1 MTLLVSHSE
10 DRSSLALDQDSA
22 RSALDELFTLALK
35 YNSSDAYLEL
45 MRFVGRF
52 RFYSPFN
59 AVLIYTQMP
68 GARFVCTARRWRKDY
83 RREIKMDARPIVI
96 LQPMGPIL
104 FVFDVSDTAPLPNA
118 RPLPP
123 KVVDPFQVRHGKIG
137 GQLALT
143 IDNAKRDGVRVS
155 ERADG
160 SQSAGSIQ
168 WATAGQHLEFTIA
181 KKPMQKSAQI
191 PLWFELLL
199 NSILSAEARYGTLV
213 HELAHLY
220 CGHLGTPNGRWWPD
234 RQNLSP
240 AVREFE
246 AESVSYLV
254 CTRLS
259 IDTASDEYLAG
270 YVRRCP
276 ATPAISLDRVMKS
289 VWLLEQ
295 MGRASLGLRKAL
307 SLNRSVIWFA
317 PGWAS

>member
-1 MTLLVSHSE
+1 MMALFDLSQDRPSE
-10 DRSSLALDQDSA
+10 TPLDEDSA
-22 RSALDELFTLALK
+22 RTALDELFTLAGK

-59 AVLIYTQMP
+59 AMLIHTQMP
-68 GARFVCTARRWRKDY
+68 GAEFVCTARRWRKDY
-83 RREIKMDARPIVI
+83 GRDIKISARPIVI

-123 KVVDPFQVRHGKIG
+123 KVEDPFRVRKGKIG

-160 SQSAGSIQ
+160 SQRAGSIQ
-168 WATAGQHLEFTIA
+168 WAAAGQHLEFTIA
-181 KKPMQKSAQI
+181 NRQTRRSTQV

-199 NSILSAEARYGTLV
+199 NSVLSAEARYGTLV

-220 CGHLGTPNGRWWPD
+220 CGHLGTPNARWWPD
-234 RQNLSP
+234 RQNLSH

-246 AESVSYLV
+246 VESVSYLV
-254 CTRLS
+254 CTR
-259 IDTASDEYLAG
+259 
-270 YVRRCP
+270 
-276 ATPAISLDRVMKS
+276 
-289 VWLLEQ
+289 
-295 MGRASLGLRKAL
+295 
-307 SLNRSVIWFA
+307 
-317 PGWAS
+317 

>member
-1 MTLLVSHSE
+1 MTQH
-10 DRSSLALDQDSA
+10 AGAPFDQDFA
-22 RSALDELFTLALK
+22 RTALDELFTLARK
-35 YNSSDAYLEL
+35 YNSSHAYLEL
-45 MRFVGRF
+45 IRFVGRF

-59 AVLIYTQMP
+59 AMLIYTQMP
-68 GARFVCTARRWRKDY
+68 GAQFVCTALRWRRDY
-83 RREIKMDARPIVI
+83 HREIKIGARPIVI

-118 RPLPP
+118 LPLPIRV
-123 KVVDPFQVRHGKIG
+123 KDPFKVRSGKIG

-143 IDNAKRDGVRVS
+143 IGNAKRDGVRVS

-160 SQSAGSIQ
+160 SQRAGSIQ
-168 WATAGQHLEFTIA
+168 RALAGQHLELTIA
-181 KKPMQKSAQI
+181 KKPMLKSTQI

-199 NSILSAEARYGTLV
+199 NSRLPAEARYGTLV

-234 RQNLSP
+234 RQNLSY

-254 CTRLS
+254 CARLG
-259 IDTASDEYLAG
+259 IDTASEEYLAG
-270 YVRRCP
+270 YVRECP
-276 ATPAISLDRVMKS
+276 VTPSISLDRVMKS

-295 MGRASLGLRKAL
+295 MGRARLGLR
-307 SLNRSVIWFA
+307 
-317 PGWAS
+317 

>member
-1 MTLLVSHSE
+1 MTE
-10 DRSSLALDQDSA
+10 LAVVPLDQDSA
-22 RSALDELFTLALK
+22 RAALDELFTLAGK

-59 AVLIYTQMP
+59 AMLIYAQMP

-83 RREIKMDARPIVI
+83 GREIKIEARPIVI
-96 LQPMGPIL
+96 LQPMGPVL
-104 FVFDVSDTAPLPNA
+104 FVFDVSDTAPLSNA
-118 RPLPP
+118 RPLPRQ
-123 KVVDPFQVRHGKIG
+123 VEDPFQVRNGKVG

-160 SQSAGSIQ
+160 SQRAGSIQ
-168 WATAGQHLEFTIA
+168 WAAAGQHLEFSFV
-181 KKPMQKSAQI
+181 KKPLPKSTQV

-199 NSILSAEARYGTLV
+199 NSVLSAEARYGTLV

-234 RQNLSP
+234 RQDLSHD
-240 AVREFE
+240 VREFE

-254 CTRLS
+254 CTRLG
-259 IDTASDEYLAG
+259 IDTASDEYLAA

-276 ATPAISLDRVMKS
+276 ATPPISLDRVMKS

-295 MGRASLGLRKAL
+295 MGRESLGLRKAA
-307 SLNRSVIWFA
+307 N
-317 PGWAS
+317 

>member
-1 MTLLVSHSE
+1 MSQRVIAPL
-10 DRSSLALDQDSA
+10 DRDSA
-22 RSALDELFTLALK
+22 RTALDELFALARK

-45 MRFVGRF
+45 MRFIARF

-59 AVLIYTQMP
+59 AMLIHTQMP
-68 GARFVCTARRWRKDY
+68 GANFVCRALKWQRDY
-83 RREIKMDARPIVI
+83 HREVKPGARPIVI

-104 FVFDVSDTAPLPNA
+104 FGFDASETAPISNA
-118 RPLPP
+118 CPLPSR
-123 KVVDPFQVRHGKIG
+123 VEDPFQVRSGKVG

-143 IDNAKRDGVRVS
+143 IENAKRDGVRAS

-160 SQSAGSIQ
+160 SQRAGSIQ
-168 WATAGQHLEFTIA
+168 HAQAGQYLEFTIA
-181 KKPMQKSAQI
+181 NNPIPKSTQI

-199 NSILSAEARYGTLV
+199 NNRLSAETRYATLV

-234 RQNLSP
+234 RQNLSH

-254 CTRLS
+254 CARLG
-259 IDTASDEYLAG
+259 IDTASEEYLAG
-270 YVRRCP
+270 YVRKCP
-276 ATPAISLDRVMKS
+276 VTPSISLDRVMKS

-295 MGRASLGLRKAL
+295 MGRARLGLR
-307 SLNRSVIWFA
+307 
-317 PGWAS
+317 

>member
-1 MTLLVSHSE
+1 VAPLHE
-10 DRSSLALDQDSA
+10 DSA
-22 RSALDELFTLALK
+22 RTALDELFTRAGK

-59 AVLIYTQMP
+59 AMLIHAQMP
-68 GARFVCTARRWRKDY
+68 GAHFVCTALKWLRDY
-83 RREIKMDARPIVI
+83 HREIKISARPIVI

-118 RPLPP
+118 RPLPIG
-123 KVVDPFQVRHGKIG
+123 VENPFQARSGKIG

-143 IDNAKRDGVRVS
+143 IENAKRDGVRVS
-155 ERADG
+155 ERAEG
-160 SQSAGSIQ
+160 SQRAGSIQ
-168 WATAGQHLEFTIA
+168 RAAAGQHLKFTTA
-181 KKPMQKSAQI
+181 ERQVPKSTQI

-199 NSILSAEARYGTLV
+199 NSSHSAETRYGTLV

-240 AVREFE
+240 VVREFE

-254 CTRLS
+254 CVRLS

-270 YVRRCP
+270 YMRKCP
-276 ATPAISLDRVMKS
+276 VTPAISLDRIVKS

-295 MGRASLGLRKAL
+295 MGQARLGLRKSAI
-307 SLNRSVIWFA
+307 SQSSSTD
-317 PGWAS
+317 G

>member
-1 MTLLVSHSE
+1 MMALFDLSQ
-10 DRSSLALDQDSA
+10 DRPSDTPLDQDSA
-22 RSALDELFTLALK
+22 RTALDEIFTLAGK

-59 AVLIYTQMP
+59 AMLIYTQMP
-68 GARFVCTARRWRKDY
+68 GAHFVCTARRWRKDY
-83 RREIKMDARPIVI
+83 RREIKIRPRPIVI
-96 LQPMGPIL
+96 LQPMGPVL

-118 RPLPP
+118 PPLPP
-123 KVVDPFQVRHGKIG
+123 KVVDPFQVRNGQIG

-143 IDNAKRDGVRVS
+143 IENAKRDGVRVT

-160 SQSAGSIQ
+160 SQQAGSIQ
-168 WATAGQHLEFTIA
+168 WAAAGQHMEFTIA
-181 KKPMQKSAQI
+181 KKPLPKSTQV

-199 NSILSAEARYGTLV
+199 NSIFSAEARYGTLV

-234 RQNLSP
+234 RHDLSHD
-240 AVREFE
+240 VCEFE

-254 CTRLS
+254 CARLV

-276 ATPAISLDRVMKS
+276 ATPPISLDRVMKS
-289 VWLLEQ
+289 VWLLEHT
-295 MGRASLGLRKAL
+295 GRASLGLRKPA
-307 SLNRSVIWFA
+307 N
-317 PGWAS
+317 